1 MNHRQ
6 PPTTAPTTAKWATK
20 QLLDVLP
27 SYISLFQS
35 SSRKH
40 DPNSTRNSN
49 PNSNPD
55 RTAILKWFASLS
67 PTQRVAHLT
76 FVDPTFTRLLLLMLR
91 HVTQHRC
98 HVTFFV
104 LPDVPSTSSGAP
116 SLLTRRS
123 RGLLARVA
131 AESTRAVSSA
141 VLLFS
146 SREDGGVAAPPLDT
160 VSLKENFVSEMEEF
174 VGAMEEATKGGFLR
188 GEGEEWGEVGSEW
201 AEMRWLKE
209 RGYYTMEEFV
219 ANRVE
224 VALRMA
230 WLSSS
235 GGGGG
240 GRKRGVK
247 LKEKEKAKNVVGLG
261 VNVYWRKRG
270 CLDWWSRLDL
280 GFRKSV
286 FRTVLGTAANS
297 LTEDILKDD
306 DELLGNDW
314 RFGIGHRSLEYNH
327 QSSSSTSTSDFLQ
340 RRAEFG
346 ITSNVGAP
354 SSKLPT
360 SLVCA
365 INRLIVLQDI
375 IALATTSL
383 LDDSNHQEKIFFS
396 SLDSVDSVSDRIL
409 RKIRGLLM
417 VVSLDSTKFELL
429 EEDNKKTTPNKS
441 KENSTATHRK
451 KKGKNRNT
459 KKPSSGLNNSNGASL
474 ADKTIK
480 DSESCSTR
488 VSKSGAKHDGVGR
501 PSSAENGEIGE
512 NLGLERLQTSV
523 TKKGKNRKKKLRGRF
538 NASMEVQNTSAGTQT
553 TLSSGS
559 TVECES
565 MQSEMHSVSASTKAS
580 VDDSICSQSV
590 EKHSLLPRDFKF
602 VNNRNDL
609 ASSEAGNLVASMN
622 DGIDPR
628 VDSCSAL
635 NNEKNDEV
643 VSEVATMKHSAD
655 SMRSTIATTEESNEA
670 DGDFDSIKLRRE
682 ESRSAYTQENCNKD
696 RVINKAVPISF
707 LYRKTADAKND
718 PVTRHELDNLSRYTG
733 PPVIPLCYP
742 SYEWPAVTPL
752 RLANFNS
759 QHIPPAT
766 DRLHLEVGHNW
777 QNHFQHSFIRPMH
790 QANSSVDVS
799 AGRIMSQPVPASLEW
814 PPILQTC
821 SYDSTYIARQ
831 QAGAQQGFATRCPK
845 KGAVSNEE
853 DGHFPTDCYDASD
866 QVSTQELVD
875 DYDSHWVSEEEYEVH
890 AVPGIDYNQFF
901 GGGVMYWDPSDYRGS
916 GFSRPPSLSSDDSCW
931 AWREADLTRA
941 VDDMLT
947 FPSSYSTNGLNSPS
961 AAPFCSPFE
970 SMAPVHQAM
979 GYVRPGNEGKIANKS
994 SNLTDLEADENVA
1007 GSLTTLA
1014 SDSDANSGDSLPYPI
1029 LRPIIIPNMHRDRS
1043 RSEFKGSH
1051 DLRSPRVPPNRRE
1064 HPRIKRPPSPVVL
1077 CVPRAPRPPPPSP
1090 VGDSKKHR
1098 GFPTV
1103 RSGSSSP
1110 RQWGVRG
1117 WFHDGPNFEES
1128 HVRVDG
1134 AEVVWPSWGNTN
1146 FSSRQLAQPLPGAIL
1161 QDRLVAIS
1169 QLSHDQE
1176 HPDVTLPLQPPE
1188 LLNCPT
1194 WKASLP
1200 LMQNLLHEEIDTF
1213 CKQVAAENLTRR
1225 PYINW
1230 AVKRVTRSLQ
1240 VLWPRSRTNI
1250 FGSNASGLSLP
1261 TSDVDLVVCL
1271 PPVRNLEPI
1280 KEAGIL
1286 EGRNS
1291 IKETCLQHA
1300 ARYLGNQE
1308 WVKSDSLKTV
1318 ENTAIPII
1326 MLVVDVPHDL
1336 VTAPV
1341 MAHRHTSSSEQNQP
1355 GRGQTGSQN
1364 DLVGSDNSSS
1374 PVGSE
1379 IQNCDKDS
1387 VSVRLDI
1394 SFKSPSHTGLQTTEL
1409 VKQLTDQFPA
1419 AAPLALVLKQFL
1431 ADRSLDQSYSGG
1443 LSSYCLVLLITRF
1456 LQHEHHLGR
1465 PINQNLGNLFMDFL
1479 YFFGNV
1485 FDPRQMRISIQ
1496 GSGLYIDR
1504 ERGYSIDPIYID
1516 DPLFPMNN
1524 VGRNCFR
1531 IHQCIK
1537 AFADAYSILE
1547 SELSCLGVAVD
1558 DNTTP
1563 PHRLL
1568 PKIIPSLSLP

>member
-1 MNHRQ
+1 MHNRQ
-6 PPTTAPTTAKWATK
+6 LTTTTTVPTTKWDTK
-20 QLLDVLP
+20 QILDVLP
-27 SYISLFQS
+27 SYISFYQ
-35 SSRKH
+35 
-40 DPNSTRNSN
+40 NSN
-49 PNSNPD
+49 PKPNRNPNTNAE
-55 RTAILKWFASLS
+55 RTTILKWFATLS
-67 PTQRVAHLT
+67 PPQRVAHLT
-76 FVDPTFTRLLLLMLR
+76 IMDPTFTQLLLLMLR
-91 HVTQHRC
+91 HVTKHNN

-104 LPDVPSTSSGAP
+104 LADSPGAP
-116 SLLTRRS
+116 DLLTRRS

-131 AESTRAVSSA
+131 DESTRRLSSSI
-141 VLLFS
+141 LLFS
-146 SREDGGVAAPPLDT
+146 SCEGVAASNDVGATDT
-160 VSLKENFVSEMEEF
+160 VSFREEVVADVDEF
-174 VGAMEEATKGGFLR
+174 VGLMDEVSGGGFLS
-188 GEGEEWGEVGSEW
+188 GASEEWAELGLEW
-201 AEMRWLKE
+201 AEMRWLKGK
-209 RGYYTMEEFV
+209 GYYSLDEFV

-230 WLSSS
+230 WLNSGGG

-247 LKEKEKAKNVVGLG
+247 LKEKVKNVVGLG
-261 VNVYWRKRG
+261 INVYWRKRG
-270 CLDWWSRLDL
+270 CVDWWQRLDH
-280 GFRKSV
+280 GVKRKI
-286 FRTVLGTAANS
+286 FRTVLGTAAKS
-297 LTEDILKDD
+297 MTEDIIKDD
-306 DELLGNDW
+306 TKVSDNDLDLGL
-314 RFGIGHRSLEYNH
+314 GVHQYLECSYR
-327 QSSSSTSTSDFLQ
+327 SSSSMSTGDFLQ

-346 ITSNVGAP
+346 LTSNLGEF

-365 INRLIVLQDI
+365 INRLIVLQAI
-375 IALATTSL
+375 IALAISPPL
-383 LDDSNHQEKIFFS
+383 EDFDKEKIFFS
-396 SLDSVDSVSDRIL
+396 SLGSVNSVSDVIL

-429 EEDNKKTTPNKS
+429 EEENRKTTITKS
-441 KENSTATHRK
+441 KEKSTATHRK
-451 KKGKNRNT
+451 KKGKNRNS
-459 KKPSSGLNNSNGASL
+459 KKSSTALKNSDSAL
-474 ADKTIK
+474 VADKTLK
-480 DSESCSTR
+480 VSESRSTCA
-488 VSKSGAKHDGVGR
+488 STSGATLDVPDR
-501 PSSAENGEIGE
+501 SSSAEKGE
-512 NLGLERLQTSV
+512 NVEKLQNSV
-523 TKKGKNRKKKLRGRF
+523 AKKGKQSKKKLRGRLDPSK
-538 NASMEVQNTSAGTQT
+538 NLSAGMQT
-553 TLSSGS
+553 SLSSCSTSKCGREESGS
-559 TVECES
+559 IA
-565 MQSEMHSVSASTKAS
+565 VSKKAS
-580 VDDSICSQSV
+580 VDHCNCLTRV
-590 EKHSLLPRDFKF
+590 EKQDFSPRDTKF
-602 VNNRNDL
+602 VNRHNDSPNSEVGGL
-609 ASSEAGNLVASMN
+609 GASLKDAPDPCAQSGPALNSVEN
-622 DGIDPR
+622 DEIVSKVVNVNHSANPDI
-628 VDSCSAL
+628 CSAAVTPG
-635 NNEKNDEV
+635 E
-643 VSEVATMKHSAD
+643 SHGAD
-655 SMRSTIATTEESNEA
+655 R
-670 DGDFDSIKLRRE
+670 DRDSIIVKRE
-682 ESRSAYTQENCNKD
+682 ESHGLNKHQDCYKD
-696 RVINKAVPISF
+696 RVVSKTVPKSF
-707 LYRKTADAKND
+707 LYRKTVDVKNES
-718 PVTRHELDNLSRYTG
+718 VMRHELDNLTRYKG
-733 PPVIPLCYP
+733 PVFPLCYP
-742 SYEWPAVTPL
+742 SYEWPAAPL
-752 RLANFNS
+752 RLASFNS

-766 DRLHLEVGHNW
+766 DRLHLEVGHNR
-777 QNHFQHSFIRPMH
+777 QNHYQHPFIKQIH
-790 QANSSVDVS
+790 QVKSSIDGTG
-799 AGRIMSQPVPASLEW
+799 GRIMSRPLPASVDW

-821 SYDSTYIARQ
+821 SYDSTFLARQ
-831 QAGAQQGFATRCPK
+831 QATAQQGFVAQCPK
-845 KGAVSNEE
+845 KSAVSSEE
-853 DGHFPTDCYDASD
+853 DGNFSAECYDTSE
-866 QVSTQELVD
+866 QLITQEVVD

-890 AVPGIDYNQFF
+890 AVSGIDYNQFF

-916 GFSRPPSLSSDDSCW
+916 GFSRPPSLSSDDSSW
-931 AWREADLTRA
+931 AWREADMTRT
-941 VDDMLT
+941 VDDMVA
-947 FPSSYSTNGLNSPS
+947 FSSSYNTNGLNSPS

-970 SMAPVHQAM
+970 SMAPVHQAI
-979 GYVRPGNEGKIANKS
+979 GYVRPGPPGNEGKMVHNS
-994 SNLTDLEADENVA
+994 STLTDFEAEESVA
-1007 GSLTTLA
+1007 GSLASLP
-1014 SDSDANSGDSLPYPI
+1014 SDSDAKSGDSLPYPI
-1029 LRPIIIPNMHRDRS
+1029 LRPIIIPNMPRDRS
-1043 RSEFKGSH
+1043 RSEFKGNH
-1051 DLRSPRVPPNRRE
+1051 DMRSPRVPPNRRE

-1161 QDRLVAIS
+1161 QDRLIAIS
-1169 QLSHDQE
+1169 QLPHDQE
-1176 HPDVTLPLQPPE
+1176 HPDVALPLQPPE

-1194 WKASLP
+1194 RKASLP
-1200 LMQNLLHEEIDTF
+1200 LMQNLLHDEIDAF
-1213 CKQVAAENLTRR
+1213 CKQVATENLTRR

-1341 MAHRHTSSSEQNQP
+1341 MTHRHTYSSEQNQL
-1355 GRGQTGSQN
+1355 GSGQSFSQT
-1364 DLVGSDNSSS
+1364 DTVASDNSPSMTG
-1374 PVGSE
+1374 PE
-1379 IQNCDKDS
+1379 LFKQDS

-1419 AAPLALVLKQFL
+1419 AVPLALVLKQFL

-1496 GSGLYIDR
+1496 GSGLYINR

-1516 DPLFPMNN
+1516 DPLFPTNN

-1558 DNTTP
+1558 ENTTP
-1563 PHRLL
+1563 QHRLL
-1568 PKIIPSLSLP
+1568 QKIIPSLSLP